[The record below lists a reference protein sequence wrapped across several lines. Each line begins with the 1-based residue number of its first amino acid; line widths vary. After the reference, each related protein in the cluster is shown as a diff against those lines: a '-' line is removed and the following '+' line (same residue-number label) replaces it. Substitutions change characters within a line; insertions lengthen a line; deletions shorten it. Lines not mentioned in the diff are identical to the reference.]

1 MWPKHHLISFK
12 TLCKVQKSKSDACH
26 SPGHISEQLH
36 ISSLL
41 ALHFVFWWNKK
52 KLIIAA
58 PKNHLRRIV
67 ASHIHQSCDGSC
79 FWIYLRRSSGP
90 RVVVDAPVKQ
100 SYVMSYSWSP
110 GIRGAEFPEALNRN
124 ELYQWLAWWTECI
137 PSDSNA
143 FEGCCFWLWQDF
155 LDGHLRFRYQNS
167 RNTPGLF
174 AGIGS
179 KEAGTKV
186 DKSQSCSADHR
197 DQLMNLFGRPPCYNL
212 VTKKDHEKISVAYHR
227 QPTCKCKKKHD
238 NVFWKKCPAMRKASE
253 SMTRIGK
260 ASEICGS
267 SSHFSIKVP
276 CTAKNPIF

>member
-1 MWPKHHLISFK
+1 MVAHHQYHHVAKASPYLFQNSVQGPKVKIWCLPFIRSHFWTIAHLKSSSPSFCI
-12 TLCKVQKSKSDACH
+12 LV
-26 SPGHISEQLH
+26 EQ
-36 ISSLL
+36 
-41 ALHFVFWWNKK
+41 K

-155 LDGHLRFRYQNS
+155 LDGHLRFRYENS

-212 VTKKDHEKISVAYHR
+212 VTQKRSRKDFGSI
-227 QPTCKCKKKHD
+227 
-238 NVFWKKCPAMRKASE
+238 
-253 SMTRIGK
+253 
-260 ASEICGS
+260 S
-267 SSHFSIKVP
+267 SSANLQMQKK
-276 CTAKNPIF
+276 TW